1 MRSLFK
7 WATAL
12 TFAITFAAP
21 TFAGTWSWSLTGS
34 GVSASG
40 VLTTLGDATSFEAVT
55 GISGAFNGNAIN
67 GLVPLNSDARFI
79 YNNLFAFNG
88 ATPAIDGFGLLIDV
102 AVLGHLNLLDR
113 NRIGLYGLSWGGK
126 VAMRVPALE
135 PRYALSICSGDF
147 NEWIWKNA
155 TTAWR
160 NSYMFAPEPDIFDF
174 NLGMTFGHAEMAAM
188 IAPRPFMV
196 ERGHDDGVGIDEM
209 VALEYA
215 RVRRLYDKLKI
226 GRQTEI
232 EYFNGIHQING
243 VGTFDFLQRHFNFPP
258 TAPKL

>member
-102 AVLGHLNLLDR
+102 AVLGHLNLLGSGAFSNDGYDAIFYPGTR
-113 NRIGLYGLSWGGK
+113 ATVLGPLTLSAIPT
-126 VAMRVPALE
+126 VAAV
-135 PRYALSICSGDF
+135 
-147 NEWIWKNA
+147 
-155 TTAWR
+155 
-160 NSYMFAPEPDIFDF
+160 PEPS
-174 NLGMTFGHAEMAAM
+174 AMALMLSGFAASAFVLRRRR
-188 IAPRPFMV
+188 APPAV
-196 ERGHDDGVGIDEM
+196 
-209 VALEYA
+209 
-215 RVRRLYDKLKI
+215 
-226 GRQTEI
+226 
-232 EYFNGIHQING
+232 
-243 VGTFDFLQRHFNFPP
+243 
-258 TAPKL
+258 